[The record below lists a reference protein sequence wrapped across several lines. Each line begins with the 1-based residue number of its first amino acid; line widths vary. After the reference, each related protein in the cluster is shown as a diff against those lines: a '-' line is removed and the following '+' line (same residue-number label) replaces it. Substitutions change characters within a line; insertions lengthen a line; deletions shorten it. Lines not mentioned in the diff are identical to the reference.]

1 MYCRIR
7 RLCAVWGM
15 TVAAISAAVAQ
26 SSFGGTVTDEQ
37 DRPLEGA
44 AVTLLRGSGEQI
56 VAYTLTDANGA
67 FSLTAKQSADSMQI
81 SVSML
86 GYRADRRPARTGVSH
101 RIRLQQQAFQLK
113 EVEIRP
119 GRVWGRQDTVNY
131 NVARFLSPGDESI
144 KDVIR
149 KLPGV
154 DVDENGKISY
164 NGKDISRF
172 YVEGMDLVGGQYN
185 RITDNLQAKSVE
197 TVQILENHQPVRA
210 LQKKVHTENI
220 ALNLKLKP
228 EFRDR
233 WMVTVQ
239 GGLGAAPPLW
249 EGVANALQLSRK
261 SQSAYTYRGNNTGHD
276 VSSEQMTFFVN
287 RLGQMEETN
296 VNPFLKQPSL
306 MAPLKK
312 ERLLFNNV
320 NTLSANRLYKFSETA
335 QVRLNAAYTHDVR
348 QQERGSETS
357 YYRLDDTVRVAEQ
370 SHTRIRSDEAE
381 LSVNLEN
388 NAAEKY
394 LTNRF
399 KVSGGRTHGI
409 ARYTGSQPLVQR
421 LGTTDANIRND
432 FKTIWNRGS
441 YTLQIHSLMKYDHL
455 PSQLEFESTREKLNL
470 NLFYSDNSISCI
482 RKRGSITHQ
491 YTAGV
496 NGQIGNIR
504 NGMSACAIPAWQW
517 NTPQWNASLSV
528 PLVYTGFRPGGW
540 NRFAANPSLSLR
552 YKLNYAWQFSVS
564 GRFREMYGD
573 VTGFYAK
580 PYHIDYR
587 TVMYGNE
594 ILPVN
599 HQQAYSAYAEYKRTV
614 QEFFATLTLSHVR
627 TRSNRI
633 IEQRF
638 DGTQMALVA
647 HALPNDATGWNMHGT
662 VSKGFYDWGMK
673 LSLDCLFGRNRG
685 EQLSSGERMSFES
698 AFMQYEPKISWT
710 PTRRLEISC
719 VSTLRYGGSA
729 VGNATRL
736 ASLWHIV
743 QKLQFT
749 YDLSDVSLLCR
760 IDHYHNDVG
769 KNQAVNALFGDLSA
783 RWKTGSWQFDASVS
797 NLFDRRQYGYTE
809 YSSVQSY
816 TSWIHIRGREFMAS
830 ARYRF

>member
-1 MYCRIR
+1 MQYRIH

-15 TVAAISAAVAQ
+15 AVAAASAAFAQ

-37 DRPLEGA
+37 DKPLEGA
-44 AVTLLRGSGEQI
+44 TVMLLRGGSEQI
-56 VAYTLTDANGA
+56 VAYTMTGANGA
-67 FSLTAKQSADSMQI
+67 FSLTARQSADSLQI

-86 GYRADRRPARTGVSH
+86 GYRTDKRPVRTGVSH

-113 EVEIRP
+113 EVEVRP
-119 GRVWGRQDTVNY
+119 GRVWGRQDTINY
-131 NVARFLSPGDESI
+131 DVARFLTPGDESI
-144 KDVIR
+144 RDVIR

-185 RITDNLQAKSVE
+185 RITGNLQAKSVE
-197 TVQILENHQPVRA
+197 TVQILENHQPIRT
-210 LQKKVHTENI
+210 LQKKVHTEDI

-233 WMVTVQ
+233 WMVTLQ
-239 GGLGAAPPLW
+239 GGLGAAPLLW
-249 EGVANALQLSRK
+249 EGVGNALQLSRK
-261 SQSAYTYRGNNTGHD
+261 NQSVYTYRGNNTGHD

-287 RLGQMEETN
+287 RLGQMEETD
-296 VNPFLKQPSL
+296 VNPFLKQSSL

-312 ERLLFNNV
+312 ERMLFNHV
-320 NTLSANRLYKFSETA
+320 NTLSANRLYKPGETV

-348 QQERGSETS
+348 QQERGGETS
-357 YYRLDDTVRVAEQ
+357 YYRLDDTVRVTEQ
-370 SHTRIRSDEAE
+370 SYTRIRSDEAE
-381 LSVNLEN
+381 LSVNVEN

-394 LTNRF
+394 LTNHF
-399 KVSGGRTHGI
+399 KVAGSRAHGI
-409 ARYTGSQPLVQR
+409 ARYSGSQPLVQQ
-421 LGTTDANIRND
+421 LVTTDANIRND
-432 FKTIWNRGS
+432 FKTIWNRS
-441 YTLQIHSLMKYDHL
+441 AYTLQVRSLVRYDHH
-455 PSQLEFESTREKLNL
+455 PSRLEFESTEENLNL

-482 RKRGSITHQ
+482 RKTGSLTHQ
-491 YTAGV
+491 YTAGI

-517 NTPQWNASLSV
+517 NTSQWNAALSV
-528 PLVYTGFRPGGW
+528 PFVYTGFRPGGW

-552 YKLNYAWQFSVS
+552 WKLNYAWQFSVS
-564 GRFREMYGD
+564 GRYGETYGD

-587 TVMYGNE
+587 TVVYGNG

-599 HQQAYSAYAEYKRTV
+599 RQQVYSAYAEYKRTV
-614 QEFFATLTLSHVR
+614 QEFFTTLMFSHAR

-638 DGTQMALVA
+638 DGAQMTLVT
-647 HALPNDATGWNMHGT
+647 HSMPNDATGWNLRGT

-673 LSLDCLFGRNRG
+673 LSLDYLFSRNRG
-685 EQLSSGERMSFES
+685 EQLSRGERMSFES

-710 PTRRLEISC
+710 PARRLEISC
-719 VSTLRYGGSA
+719 LSTLRYGGSA

-736 ASLWHIV
+736 APLWHIV

-749 YDLSDVSLLCR
+749 YDLSDVSLVCR
-760 IDHYHNDVG
+760 IDHYRNDVG
-769 KNQAVNALFGDLSA
+769 ENQTVNALFGDLSA
-783 RWKTGSWQFDASVS
+783 LWKTGGWQFGVSVS
-797 NLFDRRQYGYTE
+797 NLFDKRQYGYTE

-816 TSWIHIRGREFMAS
+816 TSWIHIRGREFLAS
-830 ARYRF
+830 AKYRF